1 MVLKRLSILL
11 LAPLL
16 AGAPRYTAARTTID
30 GVEVVR
36 LTDPSHRTEV
46 AIAASIGNVAYEMKV
61 NGKNVLYVPFQSLA
75 EFKEKP
81 TLAGNPFLWPWANRI
96 DQLAYFV
103 NGRKYLLN
111 EDLNNFVLLSKD
123 KISNHGLLA
132 FSPHWKV
139 TRLEADAKSATLT
152 SRLEYWRY
160 PDLMAQF
167 PFAHTVEMTYRL
179 ADGVLQ
185 VETAVTNQSAEPM
198 PIAAGYHTYYQL
210 DDAPRDQWKV
220 HIAAKTH
227 LAVTRQLLPT
237 GESKPMDLAD
247 PLTLA
252 DLHLDDLFT
261 DLTRGTTGLA
271 EFSVQGVKQK
281 ITVSYGP
288 KFTSTVVYAPR
299 GRSFICFEPMAAIT
313 NAFNL
318 AHSGTYKDLQS
329 LSPGGAWRESFWVTP
344 SGF

>member
-1 MVLKRLSILL
+1 MDAKSLAILL

-16 AGAPRYTAARTTID
+16 TGATRYTAKQTTND

-36 LTDPSHRTEV
+36 LADASSRTEV
-46 AIAASIGNVAYEMKV
+46 AIAVSIGNLAFEMKV
-61 NGKNVLYVPFQSLA
+61 NGKNILYVPFQSLA

-81 TLAGNPFLWPWANRI
+81 ALAGNPFLWPWANRI

-139 TRLEADAKSATLT
+139 IKLQADAKSASLT

-167 PFAHTVEMTYRL
+167 PFAHTVELTYRL

-185 VETAVTNQSAEPM
+185 VETAVTNESAESM

-210 DDAPRDQWKV
+210 DDASREQWKV
-220 HIAAKTH
+220 HIPAKTH

-237 GESKPMDLAD
+237 GESKPMELAD

-261 DLTRGTTGLA
+261 DLARGTDGLA

-288 KFTSTVVYAPR
+288 KFPATVVYAPR

-329 LSPGGAWRESFWVTP
+329 LSPGSTWRESFRITP